1 MDNIIYNITLHLKK
15 EIQHIILKIKFG
27 VDYNTICNEY
37 IYYNKS
43 MLDFICDKQLSFFD
57 DLFLKI
63 YYCVIMSINNRSNL
77 KILLNNEPLHNKYL
91 NLYIVETIYN
101 KIHYIN
107 KMDI

>member
-1 MDNIIYNITLHLKK
+1 MDNIISNITLHLKK

-63 YYCVIMSINNRSNL
+63 YYCVIMSINNRSIL
-77 KILLNNEPLHNKYL
+77 KILLNHMENHYL
-91 NLYIVETIYN
+91 FQIKLIQKHILFYEIYFYL
-101 KIHYIN
+101 K
-107 KMDI
+107 